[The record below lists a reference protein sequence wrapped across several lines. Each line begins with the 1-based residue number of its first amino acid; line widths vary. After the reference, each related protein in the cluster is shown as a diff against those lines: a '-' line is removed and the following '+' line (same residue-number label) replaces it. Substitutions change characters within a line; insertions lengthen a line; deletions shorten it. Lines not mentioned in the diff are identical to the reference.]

1 VLEEKRCG
9 GEERGG
15 EMIDES
21 AAARTDEES
30 IESELPPVLE
40 EERVDSGIEMW
51 RLCLT
56 VPAEDASALI
66 EGESLKS
73 ESGC

>member
-1 VLEEKRCG
+1 
-9 GEERGG
+9 
-15 EMIDES
+15 MIDES
-21 AAARTDEES
+21 TAARTDEES

-56 VPAEDASALI
+56 AMAEDASALI

>member
-1 VLEEKRCG
+1 
-9 GEERGG
+9 
-15 EMIDES
+15 MIDES
-21 AAARTDEES
+21 AAARSDEES

-40 EERVDSGIEMW
+40 DDRVDSGIEM
-51 RLCLT
+51 RRFCLT
-56 VPAEDASALI
+56 ARAEDASALI